1 MINTKY
7 WKVII
12 LMLVTIVVTPSI
24 LLMTGQTIYAQT
36 QDAGMLEWMKLDQS
50 NGPSWQLSVNQNQ
63 ASVGQQVVRFSLPQE
78 YEALN
83 QIAALVPGN
92 GQQDLVIT
100 DDAAHY
106 QQQLATYE
114 TYLQEK
120 GLYEQELQQYIC
132 EK

>member
-78 YEALN
+78 
-83 QIAALVPGN
+83 
-92 GQQDLVIT
+92 
-100 DDAAHY
+100 
-106 QQQLATYE
+106 
-114 TYLQEK
+114 
-120 GLYEQELQQYIC
+120 
-132 EK
+132 